1 METHYALVEDAEAM
15 LSSKKNKCADILK
28 VLMCHPYNWRI
39 PEREKA
45 ACRSEFY
52 SLLLRIEERKYS
64 KKWTKDDSRKLAEK
78 IREICGP
85 SYVIVWPKLCRAAS
99 LDYLRG
105 NQTFIDQGKKGE
117 EMSEREWK
125 EKLDRMWL
133 ARKGYIRERL
143 RQKVTKMVF
152 DPNFEKEV
160 EITIDEFIESDDED
174 EPTTSDEEEESSSSE
189 EEENVAAPPVKK
201 KRTK

>member
-1 METHYALVEDAEAM
+1 
-15 LSSKKNKCADILK
+15 
-28 VLMCHPYNWRI
+28 
-39 PEREKA
+39 
-45 ACRSEFY
+45 
-52 SLLLRIEERKYS
+52 
-64 KKWTKDDSRKLAEK
+64 
-78 IREICGP
+78 
-85 SYVIVWPKLCRAAS
+85 
-99 LDYLRG
+99 
-105 NQTFIDQGKKGE
+105 
-117 EMSEREWK
+117 MSEREWK

-143 RQKVTKMVF
+143 RHKVTKMVF